1 MSTLNTLLMVLIPV
15 GVAIA
20 MGRLLHAQ
28 AGGPSVAIW
37 AAVGTLSTTFWIV
50 AGVFMIVGGFDPRR
64 RDRGNRRRLPGD
76 RQLSTLQRGA
86 KPQPAGLAHGFAVSV
101 IFTQRILKMLETLLK
116 RR

>member
-50 AGVFMIVGGFDPRR
+50 AGVFMIVGGFTLGGVIVVIVGVYLAT
-64 RDRGNRRRLPGD
+64 GNY
-76 RQLSTLQRGA
+76 QRYKEERSRSLRVWLTG
-86 KPQPAGLAHGFAVSV
+86 S
-101 IFTQRILKMLETLLK
+101 R
-116 RR
+116 